1 MRNYLTGSSMVENAS
16 CSQIASGSSVGYD
29 YASHVQRKNVWKY
42 REVCLGLHS
51 FDQNAG
57 CLNKGSKY

>member
-29 YASHVQRKNVWKY
+29 YASHVQHKNDWKY
-42 REVCLGLHS
+42 REP
-51 FDQNAG
+51 
-57 CLNKGSKY
+57 